1 MRSKKIN
8 IISRNDEEYESS
20 RKVHDSDAGGNL
32 ASSPGGRSAGEDHN
46 AAGDDQAG

>member
-20 RKVHDSDAGGNL
+20 RKVHDTDAGGNIN
-32 ASSPGGRSAGEDHN
+32 SSSSGRSAGEDHN
-46 AAGDDQAG
+46 AAHDDQAN